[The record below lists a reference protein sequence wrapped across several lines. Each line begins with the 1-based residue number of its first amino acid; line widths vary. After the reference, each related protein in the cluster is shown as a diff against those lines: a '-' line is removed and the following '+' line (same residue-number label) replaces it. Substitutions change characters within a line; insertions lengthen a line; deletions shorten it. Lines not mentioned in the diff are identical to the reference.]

1 MAVSIGGTSARARVA
16 CAVCVL
22 FAAAGVLAAPASAAR
37 GGRAH
42 ASLVCQPARPRHH
55 RGHAARHHH
64 HRRHHRRGHQAR
76 SRRARCSV
84 RSLRRAHDRGALHR
98 TQQPQQP
105 AANLAALATL
115 SCPDT
120 TLQPAPSNIER
131 VRASVF
137 CLINRERARNG
148 EAPLRPD
155 TQLRSSAQFHSDDM
169 VAREYFDHEAP
180 DGETLLDRLRS
191 SGYLYSSR
199 IGYVVGE
206 NIAWGTLSL
215 ATPKA
220 IVEAWMASPGH
231 RANILDAS
239 FRDTGIG
246 VSSSVPQS
254 LGEGQPGAMY
264 TQDFGVV
271 IPG

>member
-1 MAVSIGGTSARARVA
+1 MLCLSVAPAHAASGARAQFSIA
-16 CAVCVL
+16 CR
-22 FAAAGVLAAPASAAR
+22 S
-37 GGRAH
+37 GGAH
-42 ASLVCQPARPRHH
+42 ARH
-55 RGHAARHHH
+55 GHAARHHRHHKH
-64 HRRHHRRGHQAR
+64 HRRPAQAR
-76 SRRARCSV
+76 RHRARCSV
-84 RSLRRAHDRGALHR
+84 RSFRRVHDHGETPRHP
-98 TQQPQQP
+98 QPSSSDL
-105 AANLAALATL
+105 ANLATS
-115 SCPDT
+115 SCPDV
-120 TLQPAPSNIER
+120 TLQPSSSDTER
-131 VRASVF
+131 IRASVF

-155 TQLRSSAQFHSDDM
+155 EHLRSAAQHHSDDM
-169 VAREYFDHEAP
+169 LAREYFDHEAP
-180 DGETLLDRLRS
+180 GGETLLDRLHA

-215 ATPKA
+215 ATPQA

-239 FRDTGIG
+239 FHDTGIG
-246 VSSSVPQS
+246 VAPGVPAA

-271 IPG
+271 ITG